1 LTQNNHKFL
10 KVFEEEE
17 EEEEEEHSYSGDM
30 VNEIE

>member
-17 EEEEEEHSYSGDM
+17 EEEEEHSYSGDM